1 MWEYRTR
8 RMDRSNFFSSSHQK
22 TYTVFWCEPVDHSF
36 SAETTNYPSIR
47 LLRHDPKESLRLDK
61 FMERYWFIICKHARI
76 SFSPLES
83 KLAFWSWRQNIRQ
96 HVRTPKIYNRKRKNS
111 PLNAKTHCRSI
122 ADNGI
127 GLYRKNA
134 VEQKLSTDKLF
145 SIKTKR
151 APKSRSRLADC
162 PGSCRT

>member
-47 LLRHDPKESLRLDK
+47 LLRHDPKECLRLDN
-61 FMERYWFIICKHARI
+61 FLEHYWFIICTHARI

-111 PLNAKTHCRSI
+111 PLAEKTHCCSI
-122 ADNGI
+122 TDNGI

-134 VEQKLSTDKLF
+134 VEQKLSTDKRV
-145 SIKTKR
+145 SIKTKEHPSPV
-151 APKSRSRLADC
+151 A
-162 PGSCRT
+162 G